1 MKLPESSR
9 RRRIRAMKATVLA
22 LIAVCLPTVASADI
36 FQWTDTSG
44 VTHYTNLKAAVPDD
58 AQASLQVVVDETAR
72 RSQSAGDAAAPSA
85 AASTDPASLEAQQT
99 SQAQLLEAVYDQSQ
113 WMNAYL
119 NGLQH
124 GLEVGT
130 VAGGNAG
137 IEINAPLVVSG
148 SGAAPYYDYASP
160 SLYGYGWPYG
170 YPVVATSF
178 ASRRVR
184 RGFHRH
190 QDPLAL
196 AQRLGYTPLA
206 ITLNPMLLQSLPGG
220 GRHGMR
226 FGAR

>member
-1 MKLPESSR
+1 
-9 RRRIRAMKATVLA
+9 MKATVLA
-22 LIAVCLPTVASADI
+22 LIAVCLPAVASADI
-36 FQWTDTSG
+36 FQWTDTHG
-44 VTHYTNLKAAVPDD
+44 VTHYTNVKAEVPDD

-72 RSQSAGDAAAPSA
+72 RTQSAGDATTPSA
-85 AASTDPASLEAQQT
+85 AASTDPAPSESRQT

-170 YPVVATSF
+170 YPAVATSF
-178 ASRRVR
+178 AGRGVR
-184 RGFHRH
+184 RGFRDHR
-190 QDPLAL
+190 DALAL
-196 AQRLGYTPLA
+196 AQRLGHTPIA
-206 ITLNPMLLQSLPGG
+206 ITQNPMLLQSLPGG
-220 GRHGMR
+220 AQHGMR
-226 FGAR
+226 FGAP